1 MPREHPGAGACA
13 PGPSGTDGDVEET
26 VLQLHLDP
34 AAQIATVM
42 IFLIM
47 AFAIIT
53 LFVGAFTSG
62 RRHRR
67 DG

>member
-1 MPREHPGAGACA
+1 MVAE
-13 PGPSGTDGDVEET
+13 VT

-67 DG
+67 

>member
-1 MPREHPGAGACA
+1 
-13 PGPSGTDGDVEET
+13 
-26 VLQLHLDP
+26 LFQLHLDP

-47 AFAIIT
+47 AFAIGI
-53 LFVGAFTSG
+53 LFYGAFTSG

-67 DG
+67 